1 VDIVQILTQQP
12 DYQTARK
19 YWNKLKERLGKEGS
33 QSVTNCH
40 QLKLEAADGKS
51 YLTDVAN
58 AETLLRLVQSVPSP
72 KAEPIKLWLAK
83 VGYERMQEMA
93 DPARALERARATW
106 QKHGRSDKWIQQRMT
121 GQETRNKLTDYWAT
135 HDIKKWRWRSR
146 RSPRHACGKIST
158 ALDSHHEQSA
168 NP

>member
-1 VDIVQILTQQP
+1 MDIVQILTQQP
-12 DYQTARK
+12 DYQIARK
-19 YWNKLKERLGKEGS
+19 YWNKLRERLNKEGS
-33 QSVTNCH
+33 QLVTNCH
-40 QLKLEAADGKS
+40 RFKLPADVGKMR
-51 YLTDVAN
+51 LTDVAN

-106 QKHGRSDKWIQQRMT
+106 QKNGRSDKWIQQLMT

-135 HDIKKWRWRSR
+135 HDIKKGRWRSR
-146 RSPRHACGKIST
+146 HSPRHACGKIST
-158 ALDSHHEQSA
+158 ALDSHHEQSS